1 MSKIQVTEGAET
13 NDGQNQTPVGVPRFT
28 FSARCWECK
37 TTTREAA
44 SSENKQGHHEK
55 KETTVKWSHK
65 RAYVVGK
72 TLMIIYRSKLI
83 SSLSY

>member
-1 MSKIQVTEGAET
+1 MSKILVTEGAET

-37 TTTREAA
+37 TTIREAA
-44 SSENKQGHHEK
+44 SNENKQGHQKK
-55 KETTVKWSHK
+55 KEIPVEWSHK

-83 SSLSY
+83 LSLSY